1 MIALG
6 GFLSLVVAA
15 VGAAWLTVAGL
26 RRVTTGEGASD
37 ALRLP
42 VRLLLGGGIA
52 AMGFLELG
60 IVLHDYSIE
69 YIASNTATETPFIF
83 LLASGW
89 AALEGSVLLWGLLVT
104 VFAWLV
110 YRTVSNGDGLGA
122 GALGI
127 IGAVA
132 LFWFGAMIT
141 VANPFRVCTA
151 AAEVGCQASSWFP
164 LASSVA
170 PLNGL
175 GPNALL
181 QNHILMA
188 IHPPMLYLGFVGMTA
203 PFAFA
208 ISALLRGESGNGW
221 LERTRRWSV
230 LAWVFLTI
238 GLILGGWWSYEVLGW
253 GGYWAWD
260 PVENGTLIPWLAA
273 TAFIHSSVIQ
283 RRRGMLQAW
292 NIVLVI
298 ATFSLTILATFLTR
312 SGVVFSV
319 HAFSQSGIGPAILI
333 FLAFIVLGS
342 FALFAFRA
350 HLVAQAPRVE
360 SLVSR
365 EGVFLLNNLLL
376 AVWGLAILL
385 GTLAPTVMEAINGN
399 RVTVGRPF
407 YDRITLPIVLV
418 LLLAI
423 GVGPIMPYRVAS
435 MKVVWTRLRSP
446 MTAALIVG
454 AGLVF
459 IGVRS
464 VPTII
469 AIILSSFIA
478 AAITRLLWTRISQ
491 VAKTGIGMWGSFVRV
506 VKNEPGFWGGQLSH
520 LGVAIMAIG
529 IAATT
534 GLASQSTIELRVG
547 ESVPVEGYC
556 ITYDGP
562 FERQDPHRVVRGIEV
577 GILDASCST
586 RLKTLAPSTNVYKNS
601 ATPIGTPSVYTTIVE
616 DVYVRISAGSAENPV
631 IDVFVFPVMWMVW
644 LGGGVTS
651 LGGVLSVV
659 SRRSKRKVP
668 IDA

>member
-6 GFLSLVVAA
+6 GFLSLVVAT
-15 VGAAWLTVAGL
+15 VGAGWLTVAGL
-26 RRVTTGEGASD
+26 RRVMTGEGARE
-37 ALRLP
+37 ALQLPLRLF
-42 VRLLLGGGIA
+42 LWGGIVA
-52 AMGFLELG
+52 FAFLELG
-60 IVLHDYSIE
+60 IVLHDYSVE
-69 YIASNTATETPFIF
+69 YIASNTATETPFLF

-89 AALEGSVLLWGLLVT
+89 AALEGSVLLWGLLVA

-110 YRTVSNGDGLGA
+110 YRSLGENDGLGA

-127 IGAVA
+127 IGAVG
-132 LFWFGAMIT
+132 LFWFATMVT
-141 VANPFRVCTA
+141 VANPFRVCTV
-151 AAEVGCQASSWFP
+151 AAEIGCQASSWFP
-164 LASSVA
+164 LAASQA
-170 PLNGL
+170 AANGV

-188 IHPPMLYLGFVGMTA
+188 IHPPTLYIGFVGMTA

-238 GLILGGWWSYEVLGW
+238 GLFLGGWWSYEVLGW

-298 ATFSLTILATFLTR
+298 STFSLTILATFLTR

-342 FALFAFRA
+342 FALFAFRI

-376 AVWGLAILL
+376 TVWGLAVLL
-385 GTLAPTVMEAINGN
+385 GTLAPSVMEAINGT
-399 RVTVGRPF
+399 RASVGRPY

-423 GVGPIMPYRVAS
+423 GIGPIMPYRIADP
-435 MKVVWTRLRSP
+435 KVVWRRVRSP
-446 MTAALIVG
+446 ITAALIVG
-454 AGLVF
+454 AWVVL

-464 VPTII
+464 IPTIM
-469 AIILSSFIA
+469 AIILSFFIA
-478 AAITRLLWTRISQ
+478 ATIVRLMWTRMRQVSKTGVGMGAAFAR
-491 VAKTGIGMWGSFVRV
+491 VAKS
-506 VKNEPGFWGGQLSH
+506 EPGFWGGQLSH
-520 LGVAIMAIG
+520 LGVAIMAVG
-529 IAATT
+529 IATTT
-534 GLASQSTIELRVG
+534 GLASQSTIELTPG
-547 ESVPVEGYC
+547 QPVPVAGYC
-556 ITYDGP
+556 IVLDGP
-562 FERQDPHRVVRGIEV
+562 FERQEPNRIVRGIDV
-577 GILDASCST
+577 GILDASCTT
-586 RLKTLAPSTNVYKNS
+586 RIKSLAPSTNVYKNTL
-601 ATPIGTPSVYTTIVE
+601 TPIGTPSVYTTVVQDI
-616 DVYVRISAGSAENPV
+616 YVRISSGSAGNPIV
-631 IDVFVFPVMWMVW
+631 DVFVFPLMWTVW
-644 LGGGVTS
+644 FGGGVTS

-659 SRRSKRKVP
+659 SRRARRKVS